1 MYKRIQWTSFSAG
14 IYQTAW
20 FVLILKTW
28 ELSDFHSLSRCNSC
42 IVISTG
48 IRENV
53 AAKMA
58 IVSVQGFLG
67 FISRLETFFSKICA
81 GGASTSRWRPINSTL
96 YLKFPY
102 SFVRVQNWIAAP
114 KNSYLCL
121 KMILKILSFS
131 LILIYFKI
139 VFCYLESSF
148 DVPFP
153 VSIIDTRL
161 SLIL

>member
-1 MYKRIQWTSFSAG
+1 MDFIQRRNLSNSMIRFNSKDLRTE
-14 IYQTAW
+14 W
-20 FVLILKTW
+20 FALTF
-28 ELSDFHSLSRCNSC
+28 EMQF

-53 AAKMA
+53 TAKAA

-67 FISRLETFFSKICA
+67 FISLETFFSKICA

-96 YLKFPY
+96 YLRFPY

-114 KNSYLCL
+114 KNSYFCL

-131 LILIYFKI
+131 LILVYFKI

-148 DVPFP
+148 NVPFP